1 MPETVYP
8 SFYFSLPNVALH
20 MSGLPVSSEEIS
32 LVVMGGEDEVWVD
45 KIHHPL
51 TELAYDNNNTIK

>member
-1 MPETVYP
+1 MPD
-8 SFYFSLPNVALH
+8 VALH
-20 MSGLPVSSEEIS
+20 MSGLPVGSEEIS